1 MYFFYF
7 VYIIFHVS
15 IVCSD
20 GTDHFPARFI
30 NKIGQCEYCCSGVA
44 TALTDESAFKELA
57 FDIADCS
64 PEGACLLEE
73 KFATKLL
80 GIRPADAGK
89 VISSIVL
96 LNMYDL
102 TAFYGNVRAFNIAR
116 KQGIPF
122 VWPWQDEAHVH
133 ALHIKIAAQQGHWEY
148 IQKVFTPEQQAA
160 AEKYLQVS
168 LCASQ
173 DGKSDVRS

>member
-1 MYFFYF
+1 M
-7 VYIIFHVS
+7 FHVS

-20 GTDHFPARFI
+20 GTDYFPARFI
-30 NKIGQCEYCCSGVA
+30 NKIGQCKYFCSGVA
-44 TALTDESAFKELA
+44 EESALKEFA

-64 PEGACLLEE
+64 PEGICLLEE
-73 KFATKLL
+73 KFARKLL
-80 GIRPADAGK
+80 GIRSADVGP
-89 VISSIVL
+89 VLSSIVL
-96 LNMYDL
+96 LNIYDW
-102 TAFYGNVRAFNIAR
+102 TAFYGNVGAFKIAR

-160 AEKYLQVS
+160 AERYLQVS
-168 LCASQ
+168 LCALQ
-173 DGKSDVRS
+173 DGKGDVRS